1 MMKKLPV
8 HVKLT
13 IRLYLLLLAIYFCF
27 RLTLFFLNINR
38 LGDGTFWEIIQA
50 FIMGVRFDVATI
62 GFAVAIPTVA
72 LSVFAFFGRKSRR
85 FEKIYTVVLTVI
97 FTLTFFTCSADIP
110 YFNQFFDRFN
120 YGAFE
125 WINTGDAGFVFKMI
139 FQEPT
144 YFLMLIPVA
153 AAGFVFYHFTNRMF
167 KNSTGWESIKYI
179 PYSIYTIL
187 LWGLIFIGMR
197 GRLNEK
203 SPMMVGTAYFCNN
216 ALLNQL
222 GLNPN
227 YTLARSWLDT
237 LDEDN
242 KSVRFMPDEEA
253 ISNVGEIFELKNE
266 FEGYPLAREVVTDG
280 EPNNYNVIVVIMEG
294 MSINKTAHG
303 GNTMNLT
310 PFLDSLAD
318 KSLFF
323 SNHYTSGTHTYCGIY
338 STLMSYPVVFR
349 QLPFKHTPILQ
360 YDGIASVLQKNG
372 YSTTYFTTH
381 DSEFDNIGG
390 FLTENGFERIVSQSD
405 YPAHEVKTTLGVPDD
420 FMFRF
425 SIPIINELAGRGK
438 PFFVTML
445 TASDHSPFYLPDY
458 FTPRSSELKYQM
470 TEYADYSLETFITLT
485 SQQSWFDNT
494 LFVFVADHGAVFD
507 SEYSIALSYLH
518 TPLLFFMPSEIQPET
533 SNAIASQMD
542 IFPTIMGKL
551 NIPYTNNTFGINL
564 LKESRDF
571 AYFMVDDKYGIIN
584 DDWLFINKPADE
596 QKGLYK
602 YREKDTKNYISEF
615 PKQAETMQK
624 YGESNWQLSDYLLN
638 KKKTKILLDK

>member
-1 MMKKLPV
+1 MKKLPV
-8 HVKLT
+8 HVRLT
-13 IRLYLLLLAIYFCF
+13 VKLYLLLLAIYFCF
-27 RLTLFFLNINR
+27 RLVLFLLNINR
-38 LGDGTFWEIIQA
+38 LGDGTTWEVIQA
-50 FIMGVRFDVATI
+50 FVMGVRFDVATI
-62 GFAVAIPTVA
+62 GFAIAIPTIA
-72 LSVFAFFGRKSRR
+72 LSVFAFFGRKSRA
-85 FEKIYTVVLTVI
+85 FEKAYVVILTVI
-97 FTLTFFTCSADIP
+97 FTITFITCSADIP

-120 YGAFE
+120 FGAFE

-153 AAGFVFYHFTNRMF
+153 AAGFVFYYFTNRMF
-167 KNSTGWESIKYI
+167 KSSTGWESRKYVS
-179 PYSIYTIL
+179 YSIYTVL

-242 KSVRFMPDEEA
+242 QLVRFMSDDTAIANVRENLQITDE
-253 ISNVGEIFELKNE
+253 I
-266 FEGYPLAREVVTDG
+266 EGYPLAREVATDG
-280 EPNNYNVIVVIMEG
+280 EPNNYNVVVVIMEG

-323 SNHYTSGTHTYCGIY
+323 SNLYTSGTHTYCGIY

-360 YDGIASVLQKNG
+360 YDGIASTLQKNG

-381 DSEFDNIGG
+381 DGEFDNIAG
-390 FLTENGFERIVSQSD
+390 FLSANGFESIVSQAN
-405 YPAHEVKTTLGVPDD
+405 YPVNEVKTTLGVPDD

-425 SIPIINELAGRGK
+425 SIPIINELADKEK

-445 TASDHSPFYLPDY
+445 TASDHSPYYLPDY
-458 FTPRSSELKYQM
+458 FTPRNSELKYQM
-470 TEYADYSLETFITLT
+470 TEYADYSLEKFISMA
-485 SQQSWFDNT
+485 SQQSWFNNT
-494 LFVFVADHGAVFD
+494 LFVLVADHGAVFD
-507 SEYSIALSYLH
+507 SDYSIPLSYFH
-518 TPLLFFMPSEIQPET
+518 VPCVFYMPSKIEPSVNET
-533 SNAIASQMD
+533 IASQMD
-542 IFPTIMGKL
+542 IFPTIMGML
-551 NIPYTNNTFGINL
+551 NIPYTNNTFGIDL
-564 LKESRDF
+564 LKENRRF
-571 AYFMVDDKYGIIN
+571 TYFMGDDKYGVL
-584 DDWLFINKPADE
+584 DDEWLFINKPAE
-596 QKGLYK
+596 ELKGLYK
-602 YREKDTKNYISEF
+602 YQEKDTKNYLSDY
-615 PKQAETMQK
+615 PQQAEIMQN
-624 YGESNWQLSDYLLN
+624 YGESGWQLSDYQIN
-638 KKKTKILLDK
+638 KKKSKILLDK